1 FGHKKGSFTSAVE
14 DKKGLFETAHN
25 GTLFLDEIGYMPTSC
40 QVKLLRAVED
50 RQILPVGSTEPI
62 DVNLR
67 LIAATNKDLKNE
79 IKAEH
84 FREDLYYRIN
94 VVGIHLPSLAERKED
109 IPKLVRHF
117 IGKFN
122 TEMGKSC
129 DGVTDQA
136 MELLMNYEW
145 KGNIRELQNVIERAI
160 IFAETDRITAAD
172 VGLMGS
178 ATTRLNEN
186 AEALSQALK
195 VYERD
200 HITRVLNKHN
210 GSKADAAKALGIGLS
225 SLYRKIDELNID
237 GKSLAG

>member
-1 FGHKKGSFTSAVE
+1 MS
-14 DKKGLFETAHN
+14 
-25 GTLFLDEIGYMPTSC
+25 TSC

-62 DVNLR
+62 DINLR
-67 LIAATNKDLKNE
+67 LIAATNKDLKKE

-94 VVGIHLPSLAERKED
+94 VVGIHLPSLAERKKD

-122 TEMGKSC
+122 AEMGKSC
-129 DGVTDQA
+129 GGVTDQA
-136 MELLMNYEW
+136 MEVLMNYEW

-160 IFAETDRITAAD
+160 IFAETDRITVAD

-178 ATTRLNEN
+178 ATIRLDEN
-186 AEALSQALK
+186 AETLSQALK
-195 VYERD
+195 VYERE